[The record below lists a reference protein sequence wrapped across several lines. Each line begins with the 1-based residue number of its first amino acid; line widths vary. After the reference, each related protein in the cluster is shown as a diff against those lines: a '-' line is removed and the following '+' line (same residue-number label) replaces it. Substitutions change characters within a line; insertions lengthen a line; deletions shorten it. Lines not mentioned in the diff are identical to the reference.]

1 MIRSSMPPR
10 SAPIKRATTIRASG
24 KRKASRPKMTP
35 ARKSAQGQPCMIRLP
50 GICNGDPETT
60 VLAHYRLAGYCGTGL
75 KPPDELGAWACS
87 ACHDECDRRTRIMN
101 TEYVRLAHCEGV
113 MRTQL
118 AMKGA
123 R

>member
-1 MIRSSMPPR
+1 MKRT
-10 SAPIKRATTIRASG
+10 PIARKTPMKATTIRASG
-24 KRKASRPKMTP
+24 KRMKSSRPKMTE
-35 ARKSAQGQPCMIRLP
+35 ARKSAKGQPCMIRLP

-75 KPPDELGAWACS
+75 KPPDELGAYACS
-87 ACHDECDRRTRIMN
+87 ACHDEADRRTRIMD
-101 TEYVRLAHCEGV
+101 TEYVRLCHAEGV

-123 R
+123 K